1 MKRSVLILG
10 ICFAFG
16 AGVYAQEAP
25 ITPLAEVGFVYSG
38 VRIHSSQDG
47 LNLNENGGA
56 GYVEYNLNRTVGLV
70 GDIGAYNNSTFD
82 QTTMTYLF
90 GPRLNL
96 RKSRFTPYVQFL
108 FGGAR
113 AWSNTAQFTT
123 NQNAFAAAFGGGL
136 DVNLTNRIA
145 LKPIQVEYLMTQLP
159 GLTSSTDS
167 IQNNIRYSA
176 GLVLR
181 FGAK

>member
-1 MKRSVLILG
+1 MRKSVLILG
-10 ICFAFG
+10 VCFAFAAG
-16 AGVYAQEAP
+16 AYAQESPA
-25 ITPLAEVGFVYSG
+25 TPVAEVGFDYSFFR
-38 VRIHSSQDG
+38 VHSGPDAA
-47 LNLNENGGA
+47 NMNENGGT
-56 GYVEYNLNRTVGLV
+56 GYVEYNLNRTLGLL
-70 GDIGAYNNSTFD
+70 GDIGAYNNSTFN

-90 GPRLNL
+90 GPRFNL

-108 FGGAR
+108 FGGAH

-136 DVNLTNRIA
+136 DVALTNHIA

-159 GLTSSTDS
+159 GQTESTNN
-167 IQNNIRYSA
+167 IQNNLRYSA
-176 GLVLR
+176 GLVFR